1 MFGSSIIGRLLS
13 SFAVVAFGVNDRT
26 APDRLRRRI
35 GCASAPS
42 PDVVFVVIG
51 REAVHCLG
59 LGQGSNAD
67 IVQAIAPVVYFFTQ
81 LAPHMGSKDRAQSRD
96 GRPIMESYI
105 GPNQATLPCPK
116 S

>member
-13 SFAVVAFGVNDRT
+13 SFAVVAFGVNDRIGAA
-26 APDRLRRRI
+26 APEIDSEADR
-35 GCASAPS
+35 GSDSCASAPS

-67 IVQAIAPVVYFFTQ
+67 IVQAIAPFV
-81 LAPHMGSKDRAQSRD
+81 
-96 GRPIMESYI
+96 
-105 GPNQATLPCPK
+105 
-116 S
+116 

>member
-26 APDRLRRRI
+26 PPPHSPFARPRGRI
-35 GCASAPS
+35 GRFSPRGCASAPS

-51 REAVHCLG
+51 REAVHCLC

-67 IVQAIAPVVYFFTQ
+67 IVQV
-81 LAPHMGSKDRAQSRD
+81 LAPFV
-96 GRPIMESYI
+96 
-105 GPNQATLPCPK
+105 
-116 S
+116 